1 MMLEGLKSLARRSV
15 IRTPVRFSVRA
26 MEKKAMAAVIARRGC
41 SMVWPSERKPW
52 VMRVRKGMTLL
63 EAKTGWIAEG
73 ISVGPWL
80 VLGVRRRSL
89 PPRTIGGVARTAS
102 LPLVSAMMRSSRDI
116 GGSGRGD
123 FNISI
128 QAAPLWA
135 SASMAAQVGQP
146 AMWRSKVAWSAAE
159 RVPSSASES
168 IASHC
173 AQCCGLLL
181 PWPGFTL
188 PNWLNSATYI
198 TCLSSTS
205 VTGIPFLFYLPSL
218 AFFCRICFL
227 YLSFYTLQKPCKF
240 PAAATDAAFYRSFG
254 NAKNL
259 RYLFVIHIL
268 QIAKNNSFAKFRG
281 ELFECVLDFDLELK
295 AGDVMFLRGPGVG
308 EAIAHGGAVLFAVE
322 GGVEGIAGAVQ
333 ASAAKVIH
341 QEITGKGRDPCLEA
355 PLLGVEAGQILVE
368 LEEDLLGEVLGIG
381 AGSGETVADGVD
393 AAMLGDDQLLPGRGA
408 ACHPLAYQS
417 G

>member
-52 VMRVRKGMTLL
+52 VIRVRKGMTLL

-89 PPRTIGGVARTAS
+89 PPRTIGGVARAAS

-128 QAAPLWA
+128 QAAPRWA
-135 SASMAAQVGQP
+135 SASIVAQVGQP
-146 AMWRSKVAWSAAE
+146 AKWRSKVAWSAAE

-205 VTGIPFLFYLPSL
+205 VTGLPFSFLL
-218 AFFCRICFL
+218 AFPGFFLPYLLFILVFL
-227 YLSFYTLQKPCKF
+227 YVAEALQVP
-240 PAAATDAAFYRSFG
+240 R
-254 NAKNL
+254 
-259 RYLFVIHIL
+259 
-268 QIAKNNSFAKFRG
+268 
-281 ELFECVLDFDLELK
+281 
-295 AGDVMFLRGPGVG
+295 
-308 EAIAHGGAVLFAVE
+308 
-322 GGVEGIAGAVQ
+322 
-333 ASAAKVIH
+333 
-341 QEITGKGRDPCLEA
+341 GRD
-355 PLLGVEAGQILVE
+355 
-368 LEEDLLGEVLGIG
+368 
-381 AGSGETVADGVD
+381 
-393 AAMLGDDQLLPGRGA
+393 
-408 ACHPLAYQS
+408 
-417 G
+417 